1 MLRKLWKL
9 ILLFNGV
16 SYEEQDRRSAEPE
29 RERERQTKVIHW
41 EPPPGSERETTESA
55 RDDRPSA

>member
-1 MLRKLWKL
+1 MLRRLWKL

-16 SYEEQDRRSAEPE
+16 SYEKQDRRGDEP
-29 RERERQTKVIHW
+29 RQKRPTKVIRW
-41 EPPPGSERETTESA
+41 DPPPGSEREEHESA